1 MFAVFMSITTP
12 ALASNP
18 CILIERHFG
27 EPTLYAQ
34 EGRNVF
40 AVRRIVVAVWPNGR
54 IVWSRPALKKTD
66 RKDLRFFEAKIPAS
80 RVQSVLRRFEKA
92 GAFRI
97 KRFTW
102 LKTHFGYTNL
112 SIQTKGK
119 SVNWGHSTSPKV
131 GEGPFQDQSEWDRAV
146 PAWNLVMKEAK
157 ALIPSQGKSIPPP
170 REERPQYTQLGLA
183 GNGVLR

>member
-1 MFAVFMSITTP
+1 MFAIFMSITTQ
-12 ALASNP
+12 ALAPNP

-27 EPTLYAQ
+27 EPTLYTR

-40 AVRRIVVAVWPNGR
+40 AVRRIVVAVWPDGR

-66 RKDLRFFEAKIPAS
+66 RKDLRFFETNIPAP
-80 RVQSVLRRFEKA
+80 RVQAALRRFEKA

-102 LKTHFGYTNL
+102 LHTDVGYTNI

-119 SVNWGHSTSPKV
+119 SVSWGHSTSPKL
-131 GEGPFQDQSEWDRAV
+131 GEGPYQSQSEWDRAV

-157 ALIPSQGKSIPPP
+157 ALIPSKGKSIPPP
-170 REERPQYTQLGLA
+170 RGERPRYTQPDKSLA
-183 GNGVLR
+183 KG